1 MEKSADALFAT
12 EWWRATDADLLA
24 AVRAA
29 EEASRRVYA
38 TTLAIHA
45 EVQARGLTT
54 GHDSIRAVVHEAAR
68 VPITEATRRENHAEL
83 LQHSEVTRAAVVEG
97 AIGADHL
104 EVIVR
109 TLAKIPANVD
119 AEQRELAESMLVEHA
134 RELDAG
140 ALRRAARHILDW
152 LDQDGAEPADPPE
165 PPVNDL
171 HVDTMRNG
179 EVRFTG
185 HLGPEAGT
193 LLVGLLSPLAKP
205 RSVDGVPDLRGVGER
220 HGDAFAELLQLI
232 ANAAAAPIDGGER
245 PHLTL
250 TMSLQDLRAQIGH
263 AQLGGVADL
272 GSLTARQARRL
283 ACDAKVLPIVLDGD
297 SQPLDVGRAK
307 RTAPSGVRKAL
318 VWRDGGCSF
327 PTCDRPSEWCDAH
340 HVESW
345 LDGGPTTV
353 ANMTLLCRR
362 HHTLIHRSEWEVRI
376 RDQLPEFLPPTFV
389 DPERTPRR
397 NTLHGVR
404 SPLRKHCLTGQRA
417 GSPR

>member
-1 MEKSADALFAT
+1 MVVLTHGEVGRRSCSPPNGGEQPTLT
-12 EWWRATDADLLA
+12 SCA
-24 AVRAA
+24 AVGEA
-29 EEASRRVYA
+29 EEPSRRMYA

-45 EVQARGLTT
+45 EVQTRGLTT

-68 VPITEATRRENHAEL
+68 VPITEAVRRENHAEL

-119 AEQRELAESMLVEHA
+119 VEQRELAESILVEHA
-134 RELDAG
+134 RELDSG

-152 LDQDGAEPADPPE
+152 LDQDGPEPADSPE

-205 RSVDGVPDLRGVGER
+205 RSVDGVPDPRGVGER

-250 TMSLQDLRAQIGH
+250 TMSLEDLRAQIGH

-297 SQPLDVGRAK
+297 SQPWMSA
-307 RTAPSGVRKAL
+307 APSEPRRLGSAKSWCGGTADVR
-318 VWRDGGCSF
+318 S
-327 PTCDRPSEWCDAH
+327 PTCDSPAN
-340 HVESW
+340 
-345 LDGGPTTV
+345 GG
-353 ANMTLLCRR
+353 
-362 HHTLIHRSEWEVRI
+362 
-376 RDQLPEFLPPTFV
+376 
-389 DPERTPRR
+389 
-397 NTLHGVR
+397 R
-404 SPLRKHCLTGQRA
+404 SPRGIRGWMA
-417 GSPR
+417 GRRL